1 MKVLPTI
8 ASISAFHF
16 VLNFDCFWHSLGSGL
31 GRFESGAVPSLFDRT
46 CDLAVDVL
54 WFPFLP
60 VAHVLGVE
68 GPGLAEWL
76 LMVANSVLWG
86 GGPLRPVDSFRSA
99 PASVAHRMGLAYE
112 TAQPFCAA
120 DAGFAVQV
128 AFRTSAVPRR

>member
-1 MKVLPTI
+1 MKVLPII

-16 VLNFDCFWHSLGSGL
+16 ELSFGCFWHSLGSGL
-31 GRFESGAVPSLFDRT
+31 GGFESGAVPSLFDRT

-86 GGPLRPVDSFRSA
+86 AVLCVLLTVFARLLRRS
-99 PASVAHRMGLAYE
+99 
-112 TAQPFCAA
+112 
-120 DAGFAVQV
+120 
-128 AFRTSAVPRR
+128 RTEWA